1 MAASKLQSDCVGNW
15 GSLTTG
21 LTPADDKATSE
32 LRSERISGR
41 LRLLLL
47 LPAVLREPA
56 EQRLEL

>member
-1 MAASKLQSDCVGNW
+1 MGNW